1 MSLQLRQKA
10 FEATVTHFEGRP
22 LVWGQT
28 DCARIVARHIRNMGR
43 PTKLAKA
50 GSYSSLVGAVRA
62 LKRSGFASLPEAL
75 DAMGFVRIPP
85 AAALI
90 ADVLAL
96 PGDSDL
102 HALQIVA
109 GNGRVWGYH
118 VDSDVPCFI
127 QPTLGE
133 AIAWRVDPR

>member
-1 MSLQLRQKA
+1 VTLQARQA
-10 FEATVTHFEGRP
+10 ALAATVAYFENRP
-22 LVWGQT
+22 LVWGRT
-28 DCARIVARHIRNMGR
+28 DCARIVARHVRNMGH

-62 LKRSGFASLPEAL
+62 LKRTGFATLPEAI

-85 AAALI
+85 AAALV

-96 PGDSDL
+96 PGDGDL

-118 VDSDVPCFI
+118 VDRDTPCFI
-127 QPTLGE
+127 QPTLDV
-133 AIAWRVDPR
+133 AIAWRVEPR